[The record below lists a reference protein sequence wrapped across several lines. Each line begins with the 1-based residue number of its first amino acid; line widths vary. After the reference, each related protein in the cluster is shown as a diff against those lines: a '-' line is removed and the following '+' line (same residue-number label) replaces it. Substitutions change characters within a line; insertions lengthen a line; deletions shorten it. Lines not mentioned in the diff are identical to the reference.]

1 MAVLAFQD
9 FGDMLMELVSALE
22 SLDTS
27 EIALVFAF
35 SFLFSLVLLFIVV
48 KLRINGCQPLTPH
61 LGPTFA
67 YGDLLQPLY
76 QY

>member
-35 SFLFSLVLLFIVV
+35 SFFVQFGAVV
-48 KLRINGCQPLTPH
+48 HCG
-61 LGPTFA
+61 
-67 YGDLLQPLY
+67 
-76 QY
+76 